1 MNASELNFAYK
12 VRHALNEHIDNLP
25 ASTANRLASSRKTA
39 LSRKKHQNPLHV
51 RLTQA
56 ALAGPGALLDGSLS
70 WMTKVGVAIPLL
82 AGALVFVGLY
92 QHEQQV
98 RISEIAEIDA
108 AVLSDD
114 LPLSAYADRGFNA
127 YLANRGE

>member
-1 MNASELNFAYK
+1 
-12 VRHALNEHIDNLP
+12 
-25 ASTANRLASSRKTA
+25 
-39 LSRKKHQNPLHV
+39 V